1 MFPAGAAGTGLF
13 ILRVCASGTL
23 LTAGLVSLDMS
34 VPTLQT
40 LAIWALIILIFLGLF
55 TPATCAVALVVEV
68 ALRPTGEPALA
79 HTGLHM
85 LATASLLM
93 LGPGAYSVD
102 SKLFGRRRILPPPR

>member
-40 LAIWALIILIFLGLF
+40 LAIWALIILIFLGCIHACDLCRR
-55 TPATCAVALVVEV
+55 AGCGS
-68 ALRPTGEPALA
+68 RPSP
-79 HTGLHM
+79 
-85 LATASLLM
+85 
-93 LGPGAYSVD
+93 YW
-102 SKLFGRRRILPPPR
+102 